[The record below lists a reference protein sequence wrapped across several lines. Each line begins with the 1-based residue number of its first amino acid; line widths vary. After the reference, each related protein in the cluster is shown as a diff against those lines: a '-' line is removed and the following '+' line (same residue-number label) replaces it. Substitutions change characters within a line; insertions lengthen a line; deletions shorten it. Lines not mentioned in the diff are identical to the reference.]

1 MAVPMN
7 AARALLQ
14 ARRRARLTQ
23 RQLAAT
29 TGVAQPTIA
38 RIERGLEM
46 PRVDTLD
53 RLLRA
58 CGDTLEAVPLAGVGI
73 DRTVINQLLRLTPAE
88 RIELSA
94 QEAETLAAFDRAV
107 GRGSP

>member
-1 MAVPMN
+1 MN

-23 RQLAAT
+23 RQLAAA

-38 RIERGLEM
+38 RIERGIET

-58 CGDTLEAVPLAGVGI
+58 CGDALEAVPLAGVGV
-73 DRTVINQLLRLTPAE
+73 DRTVINQLLRLSPAE

-94 QEAETLAAFDRAV
+94 EEAGTLAAFDRAV
-107 GRGSP
+107 GRRSE

>member
-1 MAVPMN
+1 MN

-23 RQLAAT
+23 RQLAAA

-38 RIERGLEM
+38 RIERGLET

-58 CGDTLEAVPLAGVGI
+58 CGDALEAVPLAGVGV
-73 DRTVINQLLRLTPAE
+73 DRTVINQLLRLSPAE
-88 RIELSA
+88 RIELST
-94 QEAETLAAFDRAV
+94 QEAETLSAFDRAV
-107 GRGSP
+107 GRESE

>member
-1 MAVPMN
+1 MN
-7 AARALLQ
+7 AARALLH
-14 ARRRARLTQ
+14 ARRRAGLTQ
-23 RQLAAT
+23 RRLAAA

-38 RIERGLEM
+38 RIEGGLET

-58 CGDTLEAVPLAGVGI
+58 CGDALEAVPLAGVGI
-73 DRTVINQLLRLTPAE
+73 DRTVINELLRLSPAE

-94 QEAETLAAFDRAV
+94 REAETLAAFDKAV
-107 GRGSP
+107 GRRSA

>member
-1 MAVPMN
+1 MN

-23 RQLAAT
+23 RQLAAA
-29 TGVAQPTIA
+29 TGVSQPTIA
-38 RIERGLEM
+38 RIERGLET

-58 CGDTLEAVPLAGVGI
+58 CGDALEAVPLAGVGV
-73 DRTVINQLLRLTPAE
+73 DRSVINGLLHLSPAE
-88 RIELSA
+88 RIELST
-94 QEAETLAAFDRAV
+94 QEAETLSSFDQAV
-107 GRGSP
+107 GRGSE

>member
-1 MAVPMN
+1 MN
-7 AARALLQ
+7 AARSLLQ

-23 RQLAAT
+23 RQLAAD

-38 RIERGLEM
+38 RIERGLET

-58 CGDTLEAVPLAGVGI
+58 CGDALEVVPLAGVGV
-73 DRTVINQLLRLTPAE
+73 DRSVIRQLLRLSPAE
-88 RIELSA
+88 RIELST
-94 QEAETLAAFDRAV
+94 QEAETMAAFDEAV
-107 GRGSP
+107 GRRSS